1 MNKCVDIV
9 VTYNRIDLLKENIK
23 ALQKQS
29 YIHHDIMIIDNA
41 STDGTKEMVK
51 NINDTRI
58 KYYNTMEN
66 LGGAGGFAYGI
77 KKAMELGYNY
87 AWIMDDDSIP
97 EPDALNSL
105 IKKSKQINNNFSFLA
120 SLVYW
125 IDGKIF
131 PMNFPR
137 IKYPKDYK
145 KNIDL
150 ISKEKL
156 LEINTCS
163 FVGCFVNLK
172 CAIKTALP
180 ISEFFF
186 FFYDIEYTD
195 RLSNIFP
202 AYLDFESI
210 IIHKAPSNKG
220 AEISIAEVERI
231 PRFFLQSRNGMYI
244 ARRNHKILK
253 RFVTVGK
260 RFIRIIIEAPN
271 YRLKRTWILI
281 SGTFA
286 GFFFNPELKYIN
298 EEKNDNKIRN

>member
-105 IKKSKQINNNFSFLA
+105 IKKSKQINNNFSL
-120 SLVYW
+120 L
-125 IDGKIF
+125 
-131 PMNFPR
+131 
-137 IKYPKDYK
+137 IK
-145 KNIDL
+145 
-150 ISKEKL
+150 
-156 LEINTCS
+156 
-163 FVGCFVNLK
+163 
-172 CAIKTALP
+172 
-180 ISEFFF
+180 
-186 FFYDIEYTD
+186 
-195 RLSNIFP
+195 
-202 AYLDFESI
+202 SI
-210 IIHKAPSNKG
+210 
-220 AEISIAEVERI
+220 
-231 PRFFLQSRNGMYI
+231 FFL
-244 ARRNHKILK
+244 
-253 RFVTVGK
+253 
-260 RFIRIIIEAPN
+260 
-271 YRLKRTWILI
+271 
-281 SGTFA
+281 
-286 GFFFNPELKYIN
+286 
-298 EEKNDNKIRN
+298 